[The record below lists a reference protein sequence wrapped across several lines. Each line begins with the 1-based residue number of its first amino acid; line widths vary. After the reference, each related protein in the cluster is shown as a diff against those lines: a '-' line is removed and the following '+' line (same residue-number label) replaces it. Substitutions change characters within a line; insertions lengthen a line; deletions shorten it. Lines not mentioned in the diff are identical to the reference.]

1 MAQNYRIIE
10 KDHMTAS
17 LTTDGLMKLHTS
29 RYRGYVS
36 RKNPDGVLM
45 PYKGRFGKGVA
56 HLTPAWD
63 SSQYCYITYYVEDC
77 GE

>member
-1 MAQNYRIIE
+1 MQTKTTSGDA
-10 KDHMTAS
+10 TAGA
-17 LTTDGLMKLHTS
+17 LTTDGLMRLHTS

-36 RKNPDGVLM
+36 RKNPDGKLI
-45 PYKGRFGKGVA
+45 PYEGRFGKGVA

-63 SSQYCYITYYVEDC
+63 SSQYCYITYYVKDG